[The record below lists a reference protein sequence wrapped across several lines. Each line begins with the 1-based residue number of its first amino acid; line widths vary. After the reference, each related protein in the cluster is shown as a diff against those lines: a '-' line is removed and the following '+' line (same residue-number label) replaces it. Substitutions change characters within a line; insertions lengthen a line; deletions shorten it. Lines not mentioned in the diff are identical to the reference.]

1 MVDAT
6 YLLVAWFVIYLG
18 AVSTIPDF
26 SSWANRNPGLF
37 VCGLFGGVVLI
48 AAISG

>member
-1 MVDAT
+1 MVDSSF
-6 YLLVAWFVIYLG
+6 LLVAWFVIYLG

-37 VCGLFGGVVLI
+37 VCGLFGGSVLI
-48 AAISG
+48 GVISS